1 MEITVAYGGKVMPGY
16 KNPISTY
23 EVKSASKDA
32 KERKEYWNTGIGLNQ
47 VDGLEPSSYLIDL
60 AKKNIEGEIN
70 TEEVKQ
76 MLAEYY
82 KDNVEKN
89 RHYECDIVSTR
100 IVELLDQGCFTFS
113 PQMLKSIHKYL
124 FEGVFEKEIVGVF
137 RKNNITKKESIL
149 NGDTVNYGNW
159 NMIDDLYGY
168 DFEQEKEYHYSY
180 PITEKQLKHLADF
193 VSRIWQVHPFMEGN
207 TRTTAVFIEL
217 YLRSMGYDVNNDM
230 FKSHAVYFRGALV
243 RSNYRNVKTGVTETD
258 EFLYKFFAN
267 LLKEG
272 EYKLD
277 ERDLVC
283 NGNEPGQNQRISE
296 NSPKADML
304 QDMKE

>member
-1 MEITVAYGGKVMPGY
+1 MSGY
-16 KNPISTY
+16 INPICTY
-23 EVKSASKDA
+23 EIKSTSKDA

-47 VDGLEPSSYLIDL
+47 VDGLKPSEYLIDL
-60 AKKNIEGEIN
+60 AQKNIEGEID

-82 KDNVEKN
+82 EDNVEKN
-89 RHYECDIVSTR
+89 RYYECDIVSTR
-100 IVELLDQGCFTFS
+100 IVELLEQGCFTFS

-124 FEGVFEKEIVGVF
+124 FDGVFEKAIFGVF
-137 RKNNITKKESIL
+137 RKNNITKKEPIL

-159 NMIDDLYGY
+159 NMIDDLYRY
-168 DFEQEKEYHYSY
+168 DFEQEKEYQYSY

-193 VSRIWQVHPFMEGN
+193 TSRIWQVHPFMEGN

-217 YLRSMGYDVNNDM
+217 YLRSMGYDINNEM
-230 FKSHAVYFRGALV
+230 FKNYAVYFRGALV

-258 EFLYKFFAN
+258 EFLYKFFSN
-267 LLKEG
+267 LLEFGK
-272 EYKLD
+272 YDLD
-277 ERDLVC
+277 ERELFC
-283 NGNEPGQNQRISE
+283 NGNVSKQVREINE

-304 QDMKE
+304 QDMKD